1 MMMENEVMIW
11 VLIGIT
17 LNFADLSQ
25 VEDRIN
31 SKSYKTLSDFIG
43 DMTKI
48 FDNCRYYNPKESQF
62 YKLAETL
69 EAFFLQKIK
78 QFREIST
85 GSGSV

>member
-1 MMMENEVMIW
+1 MNLSFVI
-11 VLIGIT
+11 
-17 LNFADLSQ
+17 ADLSK
-25 VEDRIN
+25 VETRID
-31 SKSYKTLSDFIG
+31 SKWYKTLSDFIG

-78 QFREIST
+78 LFRESM
-85 GSGSV
+85 GSGGGC